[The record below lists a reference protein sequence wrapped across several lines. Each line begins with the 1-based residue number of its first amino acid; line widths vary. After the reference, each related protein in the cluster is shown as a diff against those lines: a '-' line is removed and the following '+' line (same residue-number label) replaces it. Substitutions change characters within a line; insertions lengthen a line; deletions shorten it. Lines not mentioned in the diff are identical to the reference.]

1 MWFIFALLSAIFSAL
16 TSIFAKMGIG
26 DVNTNLVIAIRTTV
40 VLIMSWA
47 IIFLNNV
54 QDKMGSIT
62 KNNWIFLILSGL
74 ATGISWFFYYKA
86 LKLGEVS
93 RVVTIDKLSIV
104 ITLIMAFVFLHE
116 QFTFKAL
123 IGCVFI
129 TLGTLFMVL

>member
-1 MWFIFALLSAIFSAL
+1 MWFIFALLSAIFSAF

-47 IIFLNNV
+47 IVFLNNV